1 MGIEEINIEADGF
14 VTKDTDC
21 SWGKPLEQVTDNTAN
36 PTTECCYPRCE
47 ECKDYVSFQG
57 ANYCTVPMV
66 ITKQIWRLTADL
78 ITDMER
84 RLTELEELVTDE
96 ILGGATMAQAN
107 NTMVCHNCIWYNRID
122 EDFGDCIIRKRKVTP
137 NSYCNKG
144 KFKP

>member
-1 MGIEEINIEADGF
+1 MGIEEITIEADGF

-66 ITKQIWRLTADL
+66 INKQIWRLTADL
-78 ITDMER
+78 IADMER

-96 ILGGATMAQAN
+96 ILGGA
-107 NTMVCHNCIWYNRID
+107 WRNRID
-122 EDFGDCIIRKRKVTP
+122 EDFGDCAIHKRKVTH

>member
-36 PTTECCYPRCE
+36 PTSECCYPRCE

-66 ITKQIWRLTADL
+66 INKQIWRLTADL
-78 ITDMER
+78 IADMER

-96 ILGGATMAQAN
+96 ILGGATITQAN
-107 NTMVCHNCIWYNRID
+107 STMVCRNCIHYKHID
-122 EDFGDCIIRKRKVTP
+122 EDFGDCRIHKRKVTP

>member
-66 ITKQIWRLTADL
+66 INKQIWRLTADL
-78 ITDMER
+78 IADMER

-96 ILGGATMAQAN
+96 ILGGA
-107 NTMVCHNCIWYNRID
+107 WRNRID
-122 EDFGDCIIRKRKVTP
+122 EDFGDCAIHKRKVTH

>member
-1 MGIEEINIEADGF
+1 MGIDEINIEADGF

-36 PTTECCYPRCE
+36 PTSECCYPRCE

-66 ITKQIWRLTADL
+66 INKQIWRLTADL
-78 ITDMER
+78 IADMER

-96 ILGGATMAQAN
+96 ILRAN
-107 NTMVCHNCIWYNRID
+107 KVRRFYSID
-122 EDFGDCIIRKRKVTP
+122 EEKLP
-137 NSYCNKG
+137 
-144 KFKP
+144 